1 MQPKQQQ
8 QQHEESS
15 SSLLLS
21 DANQESGNKR
31 GLQFGLDFPTAS
43 PSSTTMAPTITPAP
57 AAGGTLTD
65 APTRSPAPAVAPTIG
80 MSRAPTA
87 ATFSPQEVGPAFNNS
102 ASFSPQNGVGIS
114 PAPSPTGGSGEYIGE
129 TPSFGGGGLNAPT
142 AFPTTRSFVAQ
153 QQQEHPSP
161 IYAWYLYGIIIVL
174 AVFGVWCL
182 WGHCK
187 RRRER
192 SMQQARSQ
200 QADRVLGDMQMVPN
214 EDLDNDL
221 I

>member
-1 MQPKQQQ
+1 MQPQQQQ
-8 QQHEESS
+8 QQHQQQHQQ
-15 SSLLLS
+15 SSLSWLLL
-21 DANQESGNKR
+21 DTIQEESGNKR
-31 GLQFGLDFPTAS
+31 RLQFFPTAS
-43 PSSTTMAPTITPAP
+43 PSSMTSAPTITPAP
-57 AAGGTLTD
+57 AAAGGTLAD

-80 MSRAPTA
+80 LSRAPTA
-87 ATFSPQEVGPAFNNS
+87 ATVSP
-102 ASFSPQNGVGIS
+102 SFPPQDGNGIS
-114 PAPSPTGGSGEYIGE
+114 PAPSPAGGPGEYIGE
-129 TPSFGGGGLNAPT
+129 TPSFGGLNEAT
-142 AFPTTRSFVAQ
+142 AFPTTRSFAAQ
-153 QQQEHPSP
+153 QQQEHLSP
-161 IYAWYLYGIIIVL
+161 IYAWYLYGIIVVL
-174 AVFGVWCL
+174 VVFGVWCL